1 MSNTIDDLRLK
12 YRPRKFSEIVGQ
24 DEFVKS
30 FREMAKRGRPNDNAI
45 LLTGTRGTGKT
56 TSARVLAAALNCTNI
71 SDDGEPCGKCRE
83 CESALSGSGSMAV
96 AQEVNCSGFNVQ
108 QARAFN
114 ETMKIKTSAKWR
126 VVIYDEAQELK
137 STAPEFLK
145 PIEEPE
151 PGVFYVFCTTH
162 AHKLPEALLSRMTPY
177 SLRDVPHETLVKH
190 IGWIAEQES
199 IEVTGEDLDLIAG
212 GADGSVRQAIS
223 RLQQFRDGLPLTD
236 PRVSVAIADALIDGN
251 LAAAL
256 FAIKKA
262 EGHGSLDARLATEE
276 LHKFY
281 GDALTVRYSP
291 DTADIIL
298 RNRSESYVDLVV
310 DAAENDDITQS
321 ELVCG
326 VSIMASAINSMST
339 GNSTTAQ
346 LEAAVVRILSP
357 EEDQLAKRIVSLIEE
372 TMDEN
377 DGQVVLNVTH
387 NHYAEDAR
395 AGLSSKRKKKAEPV
409 EDVDAAEE
417 NADDSVF
424 PEYNGASQVENW
436 PPEDEKTADDADD
449 VDEVDVDEVEVEEV
463 AVDDDDVEDEKPEP
477 IARKKSAKKRKPEP
491 EPEPVEEEEEEEE
504 LADDDHDDDVDEID
518 AVDDVDDDED
528 VDVEEDDED
537 DADDVSEQDNDSDD
551 DELDDDFDDEEEE
564 EELDEEELDEE
575 DDDELDGDEDYDAEI
590 RSIMLE
596 RAGQRKSK
604 RVREILEDAY
614 IAFEEADDDGELL
627 VIELS
632 GVRSDKMF
640 TLVEKIAHDALD
652 EMGYNDLDVEVFD
665 ADADEEE

>member
-190 IGWIAEQES
+190 IDWIAKQES

-262 EGHGSLDARLATEE
+262 EGHGSLDARLTTEE

-321 ELVCG
+321 ELVRG

-387 NHYAEDAR
+387 NYYAEDAR
-395 AGLSSKRKKKAEPV
+395 AGLSSKRTKKKTEPV
-409 EDVDAAEE
+409 EDVDAVEE

-424 PEYNGASQVENW
+424 PEYNGASEVENW
-436 PPEDEKTADDADD
+436 PPEDEEAADDVDD
-449 VDEVDVDEVEVEEV
+449 VDEVDADEDADEDEVEEV
-463 AVDDDDVEDEKPEP
+463 AVDDEVEDEKPEP

-491 EPEPVEEEEEEEE
+491 EPVEEEEEE

-564 EELDEEELDEE
+564 LDEEELDEE
-575 DDDELDGDEDYDAEI
+575 EDDELDGDEDYDAEI

-614 IAFEEADDDGELL
+614 IAFEEADDDDELL

>member
-56 TSARVLAAALNCTNI
+56 TSARVLAAALNCTHI

-145 PIEEPE
+145 PVEEPE

-199 IEVTGEDLDLIAG
+199 IDVTGEDLDLIAG

-262 EGHGSLDARLATEE
+262 EGHGSLDARLTTEE

-321 ELVCG
+321 ELVRG

-395 AGLSSKRKKKAEPV
+395 AGLSSKRTKKKTEPV

-424 PEYNGASQVENW
+424 PEYNGESQVENW
-436 PPEDEKTADDADD
+436 PPEDEEAADD
-449 VDEVDVDEVEVEEV
+449 VDDAGEVDADEDEVEEV
-463 AVDDDDVEDEKPEP
+463 AVEDEVEDEKPEP
-477 IARKKSAKKRKPEP
+477 IARKKSAKKRNP
-491 EPEPVEEEEEEEE
+491 EPEPVEEEEEEEEEE
-504 LADDDHDDDVDEID
+504 LADDDHDDDVDEIDAVD

-551 DELDDDFDDEEEE
+551 DELDDDLD
-564 EELDEEELDEE
+564 DEEELDE
-575 DDDELDGDEDYDAEI
+575 DDDEDYDAEI

>member
-262 EGHGSLDARLATEE
+262 EGHGSLDARLTTEE

-321 ELVCG
+321 ELVRG

-387 NHYAEDAR
+387 NHYAEEAR
-395 AGLSSKRKKKAEPV
+395 AGLSNKRTKKKTEPV
-409 EDVDAAEE
+409 EEVDAAEE
-417 NADDSVF
+417 DADDSVF
-424 PEYNGASQVENW
+424 PEYNGASEVENW
-436 PPEDEKTADDADD
+436 PPEDEETADDAD
-449 VDEVDVDEVEVEEV
+449 EVDADDDEDEVEEV
-463 AVDDDDVEDEKPEP
+463 AVDDEVEDEKPEP

-491 EPEPVEEEEEEEE
+491 EPVEEEEEEEEEEE

-518 AVDDVDDDED
+518 DVDDVDDDED
-528 VDVEEDDED
+528 VDVEEDEDD
-537 DADDVSEQDNDSDD
+537 DADDVSEQDTDSD

-564 EELDEEELDEE
+564 LDE

-640 TLVEKIAHDALD
+640 TLVEKIAYDALD

>member
-56 TSARVLAAALNCTNI
+56 TSARVLAAALNCTHI

-145 PIEEPE
+145 PVEEPE

-199 IEVTGEDLDLIAG
+199 IDVTGEDLDLIAG

-262 EGHGSLDARLATEE
+262 EGHGSLDARLTTEE

-321 ELVCG
+321 ELVRG

-395 AGLSSKRKKKAEPV
+395 AGLSSKRKKKTEPV

-424 PEYNGASQVENW
+424 PEYNGASEVENW
-436 PPEDEKTADDADD
+436 PPEDEEAADD
-449 VDEVDVDEVEVEEV
+449 VDDAGDADEDEVEEV
-463 AVDDDDVEDEKPEP
+463 AVDDEVEDEVEDEKPEP

-491 EPEPVEEEEEEEE
+491 EPVEEEEEEEEEE

-564 EELDEEELDEE
+564 LDE

>member
-1 MSNTIDDLRLK
+1 MSSTIEDLRLK
-12 YRPRKFSEIVGQ
+12 YRPRKFSEIIGQ

-30 FREMAKRGRPNDNAI
+30 FREMAKRGKPNDNAI

-56 TSARVLAAALNCTNI
+56 TSARVLAAALNCVNI

-145 PIEEPE
+145 PVEEPE

-177 SLRDVPHETLVKH
+177 SLRNVPHETLAKH

-199 IEVTGEDLDLIAG
+199 IDVTDDDLDLIAG

-236 PRVSVAIADALIDGN
+236 PRVSVSIADALIDGN

-262 EGHGSLDARLATEE
+262 EGHGSLDARLVTED

-291 DTADIIL
+291 DTADILL

-310 DAAENDDITQS
+310 DAAESDEITQS
-321 ELVCG
+321 ELIRG

-357 EEDQLAKRIVSLIEE
+357 EEDQLAKKIVSLIEE

-387 NHYAEDAR
+387 NHYAQEQK
-395 AGLSSKRKKKAEPV
+395 SKTSSVKHEKSKRDSEEV
-409 EDVDAAEE
+409 EEKPAEE
-417 NADDSVF
+417 DSVF
-424 PEYNGASQVENW
+424 PEYDGSSSVENW
-436 PPEDEKTADDADD
+436 PPEEEEEEQDESTAEEQDDDIDDVVEEEAVDDADAD
-449 VDEVDVDEVEVEEV
+449 VDDEEEQEEEVEE
-463 AVDDDDVEDEKPEP
+463 ETPQP
-477 IARKKSAKKRKPEP
+477 IARKKKSKKKPKSEP
-491 EPEPVEEEEEEEE
+491 ELVE
-504 LADDDHDDDVDEID
+504 DE
-518 AVDDVDDDED
+518 
-528 VDVEEDDED
+528 
-537 DADDVSEQDNDSDD
+537 
-551 DELDDDFDDEEEE
+551 DEEEE
-564 EELDEEELDEE
+564 EVVDDLDDVEEELDADSDAVDDLDDVDADDEE
-575 DDDELDGDEDYDAEI
+575 DVDEEDLSDVDADSEQDDSSDEDIDDEELDEDGEEDYDAEI
-590 RSIMLE
+590 REVMLK

-614 IAFEEADDDGELL
+614 IAFEETDDDGEILA
-627 VIELS
+627 IELS

-640 TLVEKIAHDALD
+640 TLIEKIAYAALD
-652 EMGYNDLDVEVFD
+652 EIELDDIDVEVFD
-665 ADADEEE
+665 ADADDEE

>member
-56 TSARVLAAALNCTNI
+56 TSARVLAAALNCTHI

-145 PIEEPE
+145 PVEEPE

-199 IEVTGEDLDLIAG
+199 IDVTGEDLDLIAS

-262 EGHGSLDARLATEE
+262 EGHGSLDARLTTEE

-321 ELVCG
+321 ELVRG

-387 NHYAEDAR
+387 NHYTEEAR
-395 AGLSSKRKKKAEPV
+395 AGLSSKRTKKKTEPV

-436 PPEDEKTADDADD
+436 PPEDEKAADD
-449 VDEVDVDEVEVEEV
+449 VDEVDADEDADEVEEV
-463 AVDDDDVEDEKPEP
+463 AVEDEVEDEKPEP

-491 EPEPVEEEEEEEE
+491 VEEEEEEEE
-504 LADDDHDDDVDEID
+504 EELEDDDHDDDVDESD
-518 AVDDVDDDED
+518 AVDAVDDDED

-551 DELDDDFDDEEEE
+551 DFDEEE

-575 DDDELDGDEDYDAEI
+575 DDEDLDNDEDYDAEI

-614 IAFEEADDDGELL
+614 IAFEEADDDDELL

>member
-145 PIEEPE
+145 PVEEPE

-199 IEVTGEDLDLIAG
+199 IDVTGEDLDLIAG

-262 EGHGSLDARLATEE
+262 EGHGSLDARLTTEE

-321 ELVCG
+321 ELVRG

-395 AGLSSKRKKKAEPV
+395 AGLSGKRTKKKTEPV

-424 PEYNGASQVENW
+424 PEYNGASEVENW
-436 PPEDEKTADDADD
+436 PPEDEEAADD
-449 VDEVDVDEVEVEEV
+449 VDDAGEVDADEDEVEEV
-463 AVDDDDVEDEKPEP
+463 AVEDEVEDEKPEP

-491 EPEPVEEEEEEEE
+491 EPVEEEEEEEEEE

-518 AVDDVDDDED
+518 AVDDVDDVDDDED

-551 DELDDDFDDEEEE
+551 DELDDDLD
-564 EELDEEELDEE
+564 DEEELDE
-575 DDDELDGDEDYDAEI
+575 DDDEDYDAEI